1 MAMHSDKRMGGRVRD
16 DGRGENR
23 GEGGKEKE
31 RGGDGVGGEE
41 EERKNGLVP
50 QFGLETLITQD
61 HRL

>member
-1 MAMHSDKRMGGRVRD
+1 MHSDKRMGGRVRD

-41 EERKNGLVP
+41 EERKKWSCPPVWVRNTYNSGP
-50 QFGLETLITQD
+50 
-61 HRL
+61 